1 MRCLYIAIVLLA
13 TLLHNARLTAQVI
26 DTVCPGE
33 KNVRYYVDEHAGAY
47 YQWQISGGTITAGN
61 GTHQVFVDWGGT
73 PGIGTVSVTES
84 NVLQC
89 ANPPVTGYVLINA
102 AKAQINYPPVACYGD
117 TALISVSNA
126 QHILWDDQSTQAGK
140 YIPITADTS
149 GWVVATSLACSQ
161 SRDTLRYTVQLG
173 RMPVMEFGPDTGI
186 YHKNQSI
193 TIQYGGNAN
202 DKINWEIKKFNIY
215 GMNQHSFLLLLS
227 DTGKTDIKL
236 YAVSK
241 DGCPD
246 STMKT
251 IMVTEESFYV
261 PNAFTPNNDGLNDVF
276 KPVFNGI
283 SKINLSIMNRWGDI
297 IFESTDKE
305 QGWDALY
312 KGQPVQADTYTYLI
326 EAFGVSGKYYVK
338 RGSVD
343 VIR

>member
-1 MRCLYIAIVLLA
+1 MRCLFPAIVLLA
-13 TLLHNARLTAQVI
+13 TLLHATGLTAQVI
-26 DTVCPGE
+26 DTVCPGDR
-33 KNVRYYVDEHAGAY
+33 NVRYFVDEHAGAD

-84 NVLQC
+84 NMLHCQ
-89 ANPPVTGYVLINA
+89 NPPVIGYVLINA
-102 AKAQINYPPVACYGD
+102 TKAQINYPPIACYGD
-117 TALISVSNA
+117 TATITVSNA
-126 QHILWDDQSTQAGK
+126 QQIVWDNQSTQASK
-140 YIPITADTS
+140 FIQITTDTS
-149 GWVVATSLACSQ
+149 GWVIATSQGCGQ
-161 SRDTLRYTVQLG
+161 SRDTLHYMVKLG
-173 RMPVMEFGPDTGI
+173 RKPVMEFGPDTGI

-193 TIQYGGNAN
+193 TIQYGGNAY
-202 DKINWEIKKFNIY
+202 DQVNWEIKKFNIF

-236 YAVSK
+236 YAISK

-251 IMVTEESFYV
+251 ILVTDESLYV
-261 PNAFTPNNDGLNDVF
+261 PNAFTPNNDGLNDIF
-276 KPVFNGI
+276 KPVFNGMT
-283 SKINLSIMNRWGDI
+283 KINLSIMNRWGDI

-312 KGQPVQADTYTYLI
+312 KGQPVQADSYTYLI